1 MPSPFEF
8 VPPHDPRL
16 RVPEPP
22 RVAYFVGLD
31 LGQSA
36 DFTAVS
42 VLRSSFTETAKPR
55 HEVVHLERFPLGT
68 SYTAIA
74 AAVVALVRRPE
85 IGSEWCLVPDL
96 TGVGRPVRDVL
107 RDALGVDRTRLTPV
121 TITGGGEPSWGKV
134 GLSVP
139 KRDLITNLLVLLEG
153 DRLALA
159 AGTPELEAFI
169 REASGFQVRL
179 SAAGHDIYG
188 QWREGEHDDLVLSVA
203 LAAWVAERRGPRR
216 IVRQLSY
223 LPPGYVPFA

>member
-1 MPSPFEF
+1 MLEY
-8 VPPHDPRL
+8 VDPMDSRL
-16 RVPEPP
+16 LLPEPP

-42 VLRSSFTETAKPR
+42 VLRSTFTESAKPR
-55 HEVVHLERFPLGT
+55 HEVVHLERFALGT
-68 SYTAIA
+68 SYSAIA
-74 AAVVALVRRPE
+74 AAVVGLVGGPE
-85 IGSEWCLVPDL
+85 IDGEWRLGVDA
-96 TGVGRPVRDVL
+96 TGVGRPVVDL
-107 RDALGVDRTRLTPV
+107 LKDGLGDQRTRLTPV

-139 KRDLITNLLVLLEG
+139 KRDLVTNLLVLLEG
-153 DRLALA
+153 GRLALA
-159 AGTPELEAFI
+159 PGIPELEAFI
-169 REASGFQVRL
+169 REAAGFQVKL

-216 IVRQLSY
+216 QVKVSSWIQPS
-223 LPPGYVPFA
+223 PFLR